1 MSAITEAPPTGTVGT
16 RRPPGPGR
24 ATSSRA
30 RLWALLLLLPAL
42 VIVLVFFIYPVL
54 ALSGRS
60 FLEPEPGIGQYVD
73 LFANQTTLLIL
84 GRTLVVALLVTAVT
98 LVLAYPYAY
107 LMTLTGPGTRTFLL
121 FLVLL
126 PFWSSL
132 MARTF
137 AWIVLLQPSG
147 IVAGF
152 LGTIGLGGVKLLG
165 SQLGVTIAMA
175 QVLLPFMVLP
185 LYNTMTGIDRRLLSA
200 AQSMGASR
208 WRAFR
213 TVYLPLSMPG
223 VAAGSVLVFILSLG
237 FWVTPRLIGSPQQSL
252 VGQLI
257 ETRVSKLL
265 DFPGAGAISVVL
277 LVITI
282 VLLLAV
288 GRGARVFLP
297 GGRSNGGR
305 NDG

>member
-1 MSAITEAPPTGTVGT
+1 MSAA
-16 RRPPGPGR
+16 R
-24 ATSSRA
+24 SRG
-30 RLWALLLLLPAL
+30 WAVLLLLPAL
-42 VIVLVFFIYPVL
+42 VVVLVFFVYPVF
-54 ALSGRS
+54 ALSARS
-60 FLEPEPGIGQYVD
+60 FLEPTPGFGQYVD
-73 LFANQTTLLIL
+73 LVTNETTVTIL
-84 GRTLVVALLVTAVT
+84 VRTLVVALLVTVVT
-98 LVLAYPYAY
+98 LLLAYPYAY
-107 LMTLTGPGTRTFLL
+107 LMSLCGPGMRTFLL

-147 IVAGF
+147 PVAGF
-152 LGTIGLGGVKLLG
+152 LGFLGLDGVKLLG
-165 SQLGVTIAMA
+165 SQLGVTIAMT

-185 LYNTMTGIDRRLLSA
+185 LFNTMTGIDRRLLSA
-200 AQSMGASR
+200 AHSMGASR
-208 WRAFR
+208 FRAFR
-213 TVYLPLSMPG
+213 TVYLPLSVPG

-257 ETRVSKLL
+257 ETKVGKLL

-277 LVITI
+277 LVITV

-288 GRGARVFLP
+288 GGGVRALVPGAKTD
-297 GGRSNGGR
+297 GGRD
-305 NDG
+305 DG